1 MENLDFGSIL
11 GESEVNALFSE
22 SEETTETETQETPP
36 EQRRMIKNK
45 KKLLRLPMLKIYSIQ
60 RNQRA

>member
-36 EQRRMIKNK
+36 
-45 KKLLRLPMLKIYSIQ
+45 
-60 RNQRA
+60 